1 MFIFNK
7 YRIKSNFIQNM
18 ITLKLKYRLKDEQDM
33 SLILD
38 YQIQY
43 SSCLHFLYN
52 RISDNPS
59 ITEKELRLL
68 YDNINNCSLISKWLF
83 QCAIKEARQIYN
95 SHGAKVI
102 FGGKSNYIK
111 RNKLSIT
118 KEEYKAKRISPVY
131 SIGEADKLG
140 NRMFRLKPGNIL
152 TFQPD
157 RLHHIDLELVG
168 LRKHRQ
174 NIVSK
179 LTELANQKKVT
190 ITYKLSN
197 EYVWISYDEKTV
209 INIETPKIKNRVFAI
224 DMNPNY
230 VGWSIV
236 DWKSSSKFR
245 IVKEGIISIKEL
257 NDYDNK
263 QKIDSIRRKHI
274 SNIRHHAII
283 EICKNLVDTAAY
295 YRCDKFIL
303 EDLKFNTNERNSKF
317 NRLTKN
323 QWCRD
328 LLEMN
333 ITKRCNIYN
342 INIIK
347 VKPEYSS
354 FVGNFIFRHVT
365 NMPDMVLASIEIGRR
380 GYEYSSQYIDKTKN
394 KKKNIVLPDIS
405 YFDDLYTKSLEEF
418 SIEEKLDNLLVLY
431 SYIKNAKMTYR
442 VPISD
447 KLIGFRLRSLN
458 RFVYTINNF
467 I

>member
-1 MFIFNK
+1 
-7 YRIKSNFIQNM
+7 M

-43 SSCLHFLYN
+43 SSCLHMLYK

-59 ITEKELRLL
+59 IIEKELRLL
-68 YDNINNCSLISKWLF
+68 YDNVNNCSLINKWLF
-83 QCAIKEARQIYN
+83 QCAIKEARQIYK

-131 SIGEADKLG
+131 SIGEANYKG
-140 NRMFRLKPGNIL
+140 NRFFRLQDNFKIV
-152 TFQPD
+152 FQPN
-157 RLHHIDLELVG
+157 RNSHYEMQLIVISRNRAKI
-168 LRKHRQ
+168 LR
-174 NIVSK
+174 K
-179 LTELANQKKVT
+179 LTELANQKKIT
-190 ITYKLSN
+190 ITYKLSS
-197 EYVWISYDEKTV
+197 EYIWISYDEKLVT
-209 INIETPKIKNRVFAI
+209 NIKTPKIKNRVFAI

-236 DWKSSSKFR
+236 DWKSSSIFR
-245 IVKEGIISIKEL
+245 TVKEGVISIKEL

-263 QKIDSIRRKHI
+263 QKIDSTKRKHI
-274 SNIRHHAII
+274 SNIRRHDIV

-303 EDLKFNTNERNSKF
+303 ENLKFKTNSSYSKF
-317 NRLTKN
+317 NRFTKN

-328 LLEMN
+328 LFENN

-342 INIIK
+342 ISIIK

-354 FVGNFIFRHVT
+354 FVGNFIFRQVS
-365 NMPDMVLASIEIGRR
+365 NIPDMVLASIEIGRR
-380 GYEYSSQYIDKTKN
+380 GYEYNSQYIDKTKD
-394 KKKNIVLPDIS
+394 KKKNIVFPDIS
-405 YFDDLYTKSLEEF
+405 DFNDFYTKSLEEF
-418 SIEEKLDNLLVLY
+418 SIKEKYDNMVTLY

-442 VPISD
+442 VPISN
-447 KLIGFRLRSLN
+447 KLVGFRLRSLN
-458 RFVYTINNF
+458 RFVYKINEL

>member
-1 MFIFNK
+1 
-7 YRIKSNFIQNM
+7 M

-33 SLILD
+33 YLIRN

-68 YDNINNCSLISKWLF
+68 YNNVNNCSLINKWLF
-83 QCAIKEARQIYN
+83 QCAIKEAKQIYN
-95 SHGAKVI
+95 SHGIKVI
-102 FGGKSNYIK
+102 FGGKANYFK
-111 RNKLSIT
+111 RNKLAIT

-131 SIGEADKLG
+131 SIGEASNKG
-140 NRMFRLKPGNIL
+140 NRFFRLKEGNVL
-152 TFQPD
+152 TFQPN
-157 RLHHIDLELVG
+157 RLQHIDLELVG

-174 NIVSK
+174 TIISK

-190 ITYKLSN
+190 ITYKLSS
-197 EYVWISYDEKTV
+197 EYVWISYDEKLVT
-209 INIETPKIKNRVFAI
+209 NIETPKINNRVFAI

-230 VGWSIV
+230 IGWSIV
-236 DWKSSSKFR
+236 DWKSSSNFR
-245 IVKEGIISIKEL
+245 IVKEGVISIKEL

-263 QKIDSIRRKHI
+263 QKINSTKRKHI
-274 SNIRHHAII
+274 SNIRHHAIL

-295 YRCDKFIL
+295 YRCDKFVL
-303 EDLKFNTNERNSKF
+303 EDLKLKTNGSYSKF
-317 NRLTKN
+317 NRLTRN

-328 LLEMN
+328 LLENN

-342 INIIK
+342 IKTVK

-354 FVGNFIFRHVT
+354 FVGNFLFRYVT

-394 KKKNIVLPDIS
+394 KKKNIVFPDIS
-405 YFDDLYTKSLEEF
+405 DFDDLYTKSLEEF
-418 SIEEKLDNLLVLY
+418 SIEEKQDTMLTLY

-447 KLIGFRLRSLN
+447 KLVGFRFRSLN
-458 RFVYTINNF
+458 RFVYKINEL

>member
-1 MFIFNK
+1 
-7 YRIKSNFIQNM
+7 M
-18 ITLKLKYRLKDEQDM
+18 ITLKLKYRLKEEQDM
-33 SLILD
+33 SLIID
-38 YQIQY
+38 YQRQY

-59 ITEKELRLL
+59 ISEKELRLL
-68 YDNINNCSLISKWLF
+68 YDNINNCSLINKWLF

-102 FGGKSNYIK
+102 FGGKANYYK

-131 SIGEADKLG
+131 SIGEANKSG

-174 NIVSK
+174 IIVSK
-179 LTELANQKKVT
+179 ITELARQRKIT
-190 ITYKLSN
+190 LTYKLSN
-197 EYVWISYDEKTV
+197 EYVWISYDEKT
-209 INIETPKIKNRVFAI
+209 ISDIETPKINNRVFAI

-236 DWKSSSKFR
+236 DWKSSSVFR

-263 QKIDSIRRKHI
+263 QKIDSTRRKHI

-295 YRCDKFIL
+295 YRCDKFVL
-303 EDLKFNTNERNSKF
+303 EDLKFKTNNNYSKF
-317 NRLTKN
+317 NRLTIN

-328 LLEMN
+328 LFETN

-342 INIIK
+342 INVIK
-347 VKPEYSS
+347 VKSEYSS
-354 FVGNFIFRHVT
+354 FIGNFIFRQVT
-365 NMPDMVLASIEIGRR
+365 DMPDMVLASIEIGRR

-394 KKKNIVLPDIS
+394 KKKNIVFPYIS
-405 YFDDLYTKSLEEF
+405 DFDDLYTKSLEEF
-418 SIEEKLDNLLVLY
+418 SIKEKPDNMLTLY
-431 SYIKNAKMTYR
+431 SYIKNTKMTYR
-442 VPISD
+442 VPISN
-447 KLIGFRLRSLN
+447 KFVGFRLRSIN
-458 RFVYTINNF
+458 RFVYKINKL

>member
-1 MFIFNK
+1 
-7 YRIKSNFIQNM
+7 
-18 ITLKLKYRLKDEQDM
+18 M
-33 SLILD
+33 SLICD
-38 YQIQY
+38 YQRQY
-43 SSCLHFLYN
+43 SSCLHYLYN

-68 YDNINNCSLISKWLF
+68 YDNINNCFLINKWLF
-83 QCAIKEARQIYN
+83 QCAIGEAKQIYK

-102 FGGKSNYIK
+102 FGGKSNYAK

-118 KEEYKAKRISPVY
+118 KGQYKAKRISPVY
-131 SIGEADKLG
+131 FIGEADKLG

-283 EICKNLVDTAAY
+283 EICKNLVDTTAY

-323 QWCRD
+323 QSCRD

-354 FVGNFIFRHVT
+354 FVGNFLFRHVT

-380 GYEYSSQYIDKTKN
+380 GYEYSSQYIDQTKD
-394 KKKNIVLPDIS
+394 KKKNIVFPDIS
-405 YFDDLYTKSLEEF
+405 DFDDLYTKSLEEF
-418 SIEEKLDNLLVLY
+418 SIEEKPDNLLKLY

-447 KLIGFRLRSLN
+447 KLIGFRLISLN
-458 RFVYTINNF
+458 RFVYKINKL
-467 I
+467 IQIS

>member
-59 ITEKELRLL
+59 ITEKELRLF
-68 YDNINNCSLISKWLF
+68 YNNVNNCSLINKWLF
-83 QCAIKEARQIYN
+83 QCTIKEARQIYN

-174 NIVSK
+174 TIISK
-179 LTELANQKKVT
+179 LTKLANQKKVT

-224 DMNPNY
+224 DINPNY

-274 SNIRHHAII
+274 SNIRHHAIL
-283 EICKNLVDTAAY
+283 EICKNLVNTAAY
-295 YRCDKFIL
+295 YRCDKFVL
-303 EDLKFNTNERNSKF
+303 EDLKFKTNGNYNKF
-317 NRLTKN
+317 NRLTRN

-328 LLEMN
+328 LLENN

-347 VKPEYSS
+347 VKSEYSS
-354 FVGNFIFRHVT
+354 FIGNFLFSHIT
-365 NMPDMVLASIEIGRR
+365 NKPDMVLASIEIGRR

-394 KKKNIVLPDIS
+394 KKKNIVFPDIS
-405 YFDDLYTKSLEEF
+405 DFDDLYTKSLEEF
-418 SIEEKLDNLLVLY
+418 SIKEKPDSLLVLY

-447 KLIGFRLRSLN
+447 KFVGFRLRSLN
-458 RFVYTINNF
+458 RFVYKINKL

>member
-1 MFIFNK
+1 
-7 YRIKSNFIQNM
+7 
-18 ITLKLKYRLKDEQDM
+18 M
-33 SLILD
+33 SLICD
-38 YQIQY
+38 YQRQY

-68 YDNINNCSLISKWLF
+68 YDSINNCSLINKWLF

-95 SHGAKVI
+95 SHGVKVI
-102 FGGKSNYIK
+102 FGGKTNYAK
-111 RNKLSIT
+111 RNKFFIT

-131 SIGEADKLG
+131 SIGEAKYKG
-140 NRMFRLKPGNIL
+140 NRFFRLQDNFKIV
-152 TFQPD
+152 FQPNINSHYD
-157 RLHHIDLELVG
+157 IQLVDVG
-168 LRKHRQ
+168 YNRAKILR
-174 NIVSK
+174 K

-197 EYVWISYDEKTV
+197 EYVWISYDEKLV
-209 INIETPKIKNRVFAI
+209 SSIETPKIKNRVFAI

-230 VGWSIV
+230 IGWSIV
-236 DWKSSSKFR
+236 DWESSSTFR
-245 IVKEGIISIKEL
+245 TVKDGVISIKEL

-263 QKIDSIRRKHI
+263 QNIDSTKRKHI
-274 SNIRHHAII
+274 FNIRHHAIF

-295 YRCDKFIL
+295 YRCDKFVL
-303 EDLKFNTNERNSKF
+303 EDLKFKTNSSYSKF
-317 NRLTKN
+317 NRLTRN

-328 LLEMN
+328 LLENN

-342 INIIK
+342 INVIK

-354 FVGNFIFRHVT
+354 FVGNFLFRHVT

-380 GYEYSSQYIDKTKN
+380 GYEYSSQYIDKTNN
-394 KKKNIVLPDIS
+394 KKKNIVFPDIS
-405 YFDDLYTKSLEEF
+405 DFDDLYTKSLEEF
-418 SIEEKLDNLLVLY
+418 SIKEKPDSLLKLY

-458 RFVYTINNF
+458 RFVYKINKF

>member
-1 MFIFNK
+1 
-7 YRIKSNFIQNM
+7 M

-33 SLILD
+33 SLIHD
-38 YQIQY
+38 YQRQY

-68 YDNINNCSLISKWLF
+68 YDNVNNCSLINKWLF

-95 SHGAKVI
+95 SHGTKVI
-102 FGGKSNYIK
+102 FGGKANYFK

-118 KEEYKAKRISPVY
+118 KEEYKVRRINPIY
-131 SIGEADKLG
+131 SIGEASKSA
-140 NRMFRLKPGNIL
+140 NRMFRLKSDNVV

-174 NIVSK
+174 NTIST

-197 EYVWISYDEKTV
+197 EYIWISYNEKLVT
-209 INIETPKIKNRVFAI
+209 NIETPKIKNRVFAI

-236 DWKSSSKFR
+236 DWKSSSNFR
-245 IVKEGIISIKEL
+245 IVKEGVISIKEL
-257 NDYDNK
+257 NDYDSK
-263 QKIDSIRRKHI
+263 QKIDSTKRKHI
-274 SNIRHHAII
+274 SNIRHHAIL
-283 EICKNLVDTAAY
+283 EICKNLVDTASY
-295 YRCDKFIL
+295 YRCDKFVL
-303 EDLKFNTNERNSKF
+303 EDLEFKTNSSYSKF
-317 NRLTKN
+317 NRLTRN

-342 INIIK
+342 INVIK

-354 FVGNFIFRHVT
+354 FIGNFLFRQVS
-365 NMPDMVLASIEIGRR
+365 NMPDMVLASIEISRR
-380 GYEYSSQYIDKTKN
+380 GYEFSSQYIDKTKN
-394 KKKNIVLPDIS
+394 KKKNIVFPDIS
-405 YFDDLYTKSLEEF
+405 DFDDLYTKSLEEF
-418 SIEEKLDNLLVLY
+418 SIKEKPDTMLTLY

-442 VPISD
+442 VTMSD

-458 RFVYTINNF
+458 RFIYTINNF

>member
-1 MFIFNK
+1 
-7 YRIKSNFIQNM
+7 M

-33 SLILD
+33 PLIHD
-38 YQIQY
+38 YQRQY

-68 YDNINNCSLISKWLF
+68 YDSINNCSLINKWLF

-95 SHGAKVI
+95 SHGSKVI
-102 FGGKSNYIK
+102 FGGKSNYFK

-118 KEEYKAKRISPVY
+118 KEEYKSKRISPVY
-131 SIGEADKLG
+131 SIGEADKSG
-140 NRMFRLKPGNIL
+140 NRLFRLKPDNIL
-152 TFQPD
+152 TFQPK
-157 RLHHIDLELVG
+157 RLCHIDLELIG

-174 NIVSK
+174 TIVSI
-179 LTELANQKKVT
+179 LTELAIQRKIT
-190 ITYKLSN
+190 LTYKLSS
-197 EYVWISYDEKTV
+197 EYVWISYDEKLVT
-209 INIETPKIKNRVFAI
+209 NIETPKLKNRVFAI

-236 DWKSSSKFR
+236 DWKSSSVFR
-245 IVKEGIISIKEL
+245 IVKEGVVSIKEL

-263 QKIDSIRRKHI
+263 QKIDSTKRKHI
-274 SNIRHHAII
+274 SNVRHHAIL
-283 EICKNLVDTAAY
+283 EICKNLVNTAAH

-303 EDLKFNTNERNSKF
+303 EDLKFNTNGSYSKF
-317 NRLTKN
+317 NRLTRN

-342 INIIK
+342 INVIK

-354 FVGNFIFRHVT
+354 FVGNFLFRHIT

-380 GYEYSSQYIDKTKN
+380 GYEFSSQYIDKTKN
-394 KKKNIVLPDIS
+394 KKKNIVFPDIS
-405 YFDDLYTKSLEEF
+405 DFDDFYAKSLEEF
-418 SIEEKLDNLLVLY
+418 SIKEKPDTMLTLY
-431 SYIKNAKMTYR
+431 SYIKNAKITYR
-442 VPISD
+442 VPMGD
-447 KLIGFRLRSLN
+447 KLVGFRLRSLN
-458 RFVYTINNF
+458 RFVYKINKL

>member
-1 MFIFNK
+1 
-7 YRIKSNFIQNM
+7 M

-33 SLILD
+33 SLIID
-38 YQIQY
+38 YQRQY

-59 ITEKELRLL
+59 IKEKELRLL
-68 YDNINNCSLISKWLF
+68 YDNVNNCSLINKWLF

-95 SHGAKVI
+95 SRGAKVI
-102 FGGKSNYIK
+102 FGGKANYFK
-111 RNKLSIT
+111 RNNLAIT
-118 KEEYKAKRISPVY
+118 KEEYKSKRISPIY
-131 SIGEADKLG
+131 SIGEANYKG
-140 NRMFRLKPGNIL
+140 NRFFRLKPDNVL
-152 TFQPD
+152 TFKPN
-157 RLHHIDLELVG
+157 RLCHIDLELIG

-174 NIVSK
+174 TIISK
-179 LTELANQKKVT
+179 LTELANQKKAT
-190 ITYKLSN
+190 ITYKLSS
-197 EYVWISYDEKTV
+197 EYIWISYDEKLVT
-209 INIETPKIKNRVFAI
+209 NIETPKIKNRVFAI

-236 DWKSSSKFR
+236 DWKSSSSFR
-245 IVKEGIISIKEL
+245 IVKEGVISIKEL

-263 QKIDSIRRKHI
+263 QKIDSTKRKHI
-274 SNIRHHAII
+274 FNIRHHAIL

-295 YRCDKFIL
+295 YRCDKFVL
-303 EDLKFNTNERNSKF
+303 EDLKFKTNSSYSKF
-317 NRLTKN
+317 NRLTRN

-328 LLEMN
+328 LLENN

-342 INIIK
+342 INVIK

-354 FVGNFIFRHVT
+354 FVGNFLFRHVT

-380 GYEYSSQYIDKTKN
+380 GYEFSSQYIDKTKT
-394 KKKNIVLPDIS
+394 KKKNIVFPDIS
-405 YFDDLYTKSLEEF
+405 DFDDLYTKSLEEF
-418 SIEEKLDNLLVLY
+418 SIEEKADSLLALY

-447 KLIGFRLRSLN
+447 KLVGFRLRSLN
-458 RFVYTINNF
+458 RFVYKINKL

>member
-1 MFIFNK
+1 
-7 YRIKSNFIQNM
+7 
-18 ITLKLKYRLKDEQDM
+18 M
-33 SLILD
+33 SLIRD
-38 YQIQY
+38 YQRQY

-52 RISDNPS
+52 RISDNTS

-68 YDNINNCSLISKWLF
+68 YDSINNCSLINKWLF
-83 QCAIKEARQIYN
+83 QCAIKEAKQIYK

-102 FGGKSNYIK
+102 FGGKANYYK
-111 RNKLSIT
+111 RNKLAIT
-118 KEEYKAKRISPVY
+118 KEEYKARRISPVY

-140 NRMFRLKPGNIL
+140 NRMFRLRPDNML
-152 TFQPD
+152 TFQPN
-157 RLHHIDLELVG
+157 RLCHIDLELVG

-174 NIVSK
+174 TIIST
-179 LTELANQKKVT
+179 LTELARQRKIT
-190 ITYKLSN
+190 LTYKLSS
-197 EYVWISYDEKTV
+197 EYVWISYDEKLVT
-209 INIETPKIKNRVFAI
+209 NIETPKIKNRVFAI

-236 DWKSSSKFR
+236 EWKSSSIFR
-245 IVKEGIISIKEL
+245 IVKEGIVSIKEL

-263 QKIDSIRRKHI
+263 QKIDSTKRKHI
-274 SNIRHHAII
+274 YNIRHHAVI

-295 YRCDKFIL
+295 YRCDKFVL
-303 EDLKFNTNERNSKF
+303 EDLNFNTSGSYNKF
-317 NRLTKN
+317 NRLTRN

-328 LLEMN
+328 LLETN

-342 INIIK
+342 INVIK

-354 FVGNFIFRHVT
+354 FIGNFLFRQVT

-394 KKKNIVLPDIS
+394 KKKNIVFPDIS
-405 YFDDLYTKSLEEF
+405 DFDDLYTKSLEEF
-418 SIEEKLDNLLVLY
+418 SIKEKPDSMITLY

-442 VPISD
+442 VPISN
-447 KLIGFRLRSLN
+447 KLVGFRLRSIN
-458 RFVYTINNF
+458 RFVYKINKL

>member
-1 MFIFNK
+1 
-7 YRIKSNFIQNM
+7 M

-33 SLILD
+33 SLIRD
-38 YQIQY
+38 YQRQY

-68 YDNINNCSLISKWLF
+68 YNNINNCSLINKWLF

-95 SHGAKVI
+95 SHGTKVI
-102 FGGKSNYIK
+102 FGGKINYSK

-131 SIGEADKLG
+131 SIGESDKLG
-140 NRMFRLKPGNIL
+140 NRMFRLKPGNVL

-157 RLHHIDLELVG
+157 RLHHIDLELVS

-174 NIVSK
+174 TIIST

-190 ITYKLSN
+190 ITYKLSS

-209 INIETPKIKNRVFAI
+209 TNIETPKIKNRVFAI
-224 DMNPNY
+224 DLNPNY

-236 DWKSSSKFR
+236 DWKSSSTFR
-245 IVKEGIISIKEL
+245 IMKEGVISIKEL

-263 QKIDSIRRKHI
+263 QKIDSIKRKHI
-274 SNIRHHAII
+274 SNIRHHAIL
-283 EICKNLVDTAAY
+283 EICKNLVDTASY

-303 EDLKFNTNERNSKF
+303 EDLKFKTNSSYSKF
-317 NRLTKN
+317 NRLTRN

-328 LLEMN
+328 LLENN

-342 INIIK
+342 IDVIK

-354 FVGNFIFRHVT
+354 FVGNFIFRQVI

-380 GYEYSSQYIDKTKN
+380 GYEFSNQYIDKTKH
-394 KKKNIVLPDIS
+394 KKKNIVFPDIS
-405 YFDDLYTKSLEEF
+405 DFDDLYTKSLEEF
-418 SIEEKLDNLLVLY
+418 SIKEKLDSLLALY

-442 VPISD
+442 VPISN
-447 KLIGFRLRSLN
+447 KFVGFRFRSLN
-458 RFVYTINNF
+458 RFVYKINKL